1 MNILVAD
8 MGGTNC
14 RFALLNTSKPL
25 DGPNSGP
32 ELGSRCH
39 LPTSEY
45 KDVYALLKALASRED
60 EHGQGFLPVSKTPH
74 HVDFAVFAVAGPVRN
89 GRAYAPNMGS
99 AGNKGWHIDAV
110 ECAKVCGITHVLLIN
125 DFVAQAFACL
135 IPHVSRPEQI
145 LGPASSLMNPG
156 GEASD
161 CSAGYK
167 ALESSDSA
175 TEAPEPVA
183 IVGAGTGL
191 GMCLLMPQKS
201 NNPYD
206 RKYLAS
212 EGGHAS
218 FSFETPDEWS
228 FAAFMQQKTGKTR
241 LIGDD
246 VVSGHG
252 LACLHSYFYGEDCSP
267 AEAAARLHPGSKV
280 LEYFAGFYGRAC
292 RDYVLNTLA
301 WGGVCIAGGV
311 AAKNPV
317 LVKHPAF
324 AANFYNCEAHRP
336 LLEKV
341 PVWLY
346 LEADA
351 GLWGAAA
358 YAVGAAIPVS

>member
-14 RFALLNTSKPL
+14 RFALLNASKQI
-25 DGPNSGP
+25 DNSGAIP
-32 ELGSRCH
+32 DLGSRCH

-45 KDVYALLKALASRED
+45 KDVYALLKALASREN
-60 EHGQGFLPVSKTPH
+60 EQGEGFLPVSKKPSR
-74 HVDFAVFAVAGPVRN
+74 VDLAVFAVAGPVQ
-89 GRAYAPNMGS
+89 GSKAYAPNMGS

-110 ECAKVCGITHVLLIN
+110 ECAKVCGIAHVVLIN

-135 IPHVSRPEQI
+135 VPDVSRPEQI
-145 LGPASSLMNPG
+145 LGPASSLM
-156 GEASD
+156 
-161 CSAGYK
+161 
-167 ALESSDSA
+167 A
-175 TEAPEPVA
+175 TDTAARLINGAEERVMEPMEPVA

-191 GMCLLMPQKS
+191 GMCLLLPQKS
-201 NNPYD
+201 ANPYD
-206 RKYLAS
+206 RQYLAS

-218 FSFETPDEWS
+218 FSFETPDEWD
-228 FAAFMQQKTGKTR
+228 FAAFMQRKTGKQR

-246 VVSGHG
+246 IVSGSG
-252 LACLHSYFYGEDCSP
+252 LACLHSYFYNEELSP
-267 AEAAARLHPGSKV
+267 AEVATRLHPESKV
-280 LEYFAGFYGRAC
+280 LEYFARFYGRAC
-292 RDYVLNTLA
+292 RDYVLTTLA

-311 AAKNPV
+311 AARNPV

-324 AANFYNCEAHRP
+324 AANFYNCGAHRA
-336 LLEKV
+336 LLDKV

-358 YAVGAAIPVS
+358 YAAGVTAAV